1 MANNLKRIHVSLE
14 KMKQFL
20 NYPNPT
26 KDLSKETTRI
36 INITAPINIDTMLQK
51 TIKHFL
57 LTLSSGT
64 LDSYLRA
71 KRGSA
76 ELTF

>member
-1 MANNLKRIHVSLE
+1 MANNLTRIHVPLE

-26 KDLSKETTRI
+26 KDLSNETTRI

-51 TIKHFL
+51 TIKHFYQHYQVAPL
-57 LTLSSGT
+57 ILT
-64 LDSYLRA
+64 
-71 KRGSA
+71 
-76 ELTF
+76 

>member
-1 MANNLKRIHVSLE
+1 MANNLTRIHVPLE

-51 TIKHFL
+51 TIKHF
-57 LTLSSGT
+57 
-64 LDSYLRA
+64 Y
-71 KRGSA
+71 
-76 ELTF
+76 